1 MKAAIIIHLKAKSTR
16 LKNKNFRKIYNKPLY
31 KITFDKIKKLRG
43 IFDIYI
49 DSSSRVFEK
58 EAIKYKFNFIKR
70 PTHLNK
76 ANAQGNELIKNCL
89 KFIDNEIIF
98 ILHVTNPF
106 IKISTI
112 KKSVDIL
119 KKNKK
124 INSVTPLTAL
134 FDRFWF
140 KKRPV
145 NHKYNKLIGS
155 QYLTPVYVESG
166 SYCFRKKAF
175 LKEKSRISKKNFFIY
190 LDKLESVDIDN
201 EIDFIFAE
209 TLIKKYNIH

>member
-16 LKNKNFRKIYNKPLY
+16 LKNKNFKKILNKPLY
-31 KITFDKIKKLRG
+31 KITFDKIKKLRD

-49 DSSSRVFEK
+49 DSSSQIFKK

-70 PTHLNK
+70 PVHLNK
-76 ANAQGNELIKNCL
+76 PNAQGNELIENCL
-89 KFIDNEIIF
+89 KSINNEIIF

-106 IKISTI
+106 IKTLTI
-112 KKSVDIL
+112 KKCVNIL

-124 INSVTPLTAL
+124 INSVTPLTPL

-140 KKRPV
+140 KKKSI

-155 QYLTPVYVESG
+155 QYLTPLHVESG
-166 SYCFRKKAF
+166 SYCFRRNSF
-175 LKEKSRISKKNFFIY
+175 LREKSRISKKNYFIY
-190 LDKLESVDIDN
+190 LDKIESVDIDN

-209 TLIKKYNIH
+209 TLIKKYNI